1 MRLGAGRGFGLVLRG
16 LGRDCRDVLGGWNR
30 SLIRDRGS
38 ETPWERRIKNLGLGF
53 GDLER
58 ERRECCRGTTM
69 FVWKDLGLEEKMF
82 VWRRL

>member
-1 MRLGAGRGFGLVLRG
+1 VRLGAGKGFGLVLRG

-58 ERRECCRGTTM
+58 ERRERDNRVLQRNDAVCLCGET
-69 FVWKDLGLEEKMF
+69 
-82 VWRRL
+82 